1 MKYLDIDWVIDEDL
15 YELTINYNKNIKSNE
30 DLKENAKIAIENSKV
45 DIPELF
51 NEEREYPPFLYYI
64 VLSMLNRR
72 KTYEKWSKLN
82 KTDKLKIVDECYSW
96 LNSLVE
102 EIREPNESELELLI
116 NSKKTVIKID

>member
-1 MKYLDIDWVIDEDL
+1 MKYLSIDWVIDEDL
-15 YELTINYNKNIKSNE
+15 YELTITYNKNIKSSE
-30 DLKENAKIAIENSKV
+30 DLKENAKIAIESSKI

-51 NEEREYPPFLYYI
+51 NEDREYPPFLYYI
-64 VLSMLNRR
+64 ILSMLNRR
-72 KTYEKWSKLN
+72 KTHEKWSKLN
-82 KTDKLKIVDECYSW
+82 KEDKLKIVDECYSW